1 MQEVGDAIRDVPGVE
16 DVHEL
21 HIWQLSE
28 NKVVAS
34 VHVRVGKTET
44 DAKDVHMRGVQRGKK
59 YMRLESVD
67 DNKSQYYDGED
78 EKDDNA
84 EIVEVSTLPVTSA
97 QATTT
102 TTDAAA
108 RERDFMRVAAEI
120 RRRLHDRGIHSSTI
134 QPEYVYGDD
143 DEVGDRGGVVVRR
156 LGRAV
161 GGGEN
166 GKSKGVFG
174 RAIGCMRGVVRV
186 RGLQSREGDV
196 EMGGGADVVSTYMRL
211 KSCIS

>member
-1 MQEVGDAIRDVPGVE
+1 M
-16 DVHEL
+16 
-21 HIWQLSE
+21 
-28 NKVVAS
+28 VAS

-67 DNKSQYYDGED
+67 DNNSQYYDGED

-84 EIVEVSTLPVTSA
+84 DIVEVSTLPVTSA
-97 QATTT
+97 HPAATTIT
-102 TTDAAA
+102 TTADAAA

-143 DEVGDRGGVVVRR
+143 EEVGDHGGVVVRR

-174 RAIGCMRGVVRV
+174 RAIGRMRGVVRG